1 MRPVS
6 RWSCLAASLVVVCML
21 AFGVVLCG
29 CSQAPAP
36 KSGDSSRADGK
47 RKSGAGVAEAKPQP
61 EQERQ
66 PEAKPQAEP
75 KPQPEQKPQ
84 PEAKPQGEPTQPKP
98 GPQPGSSASSADVKV
113 SEFAP
118 AEDLAGQV
126 PAYIKDLEQAVE
138 SEKDYSYYAEQIAKD
153 SNTLILIALALG
165 LHDQDNPYKAAAGGL
180 MKAAQEL
187 AATKDFASARKAVA
201 AVKKAAATPSSAAGE
216 LKWEKV
222 ATLQPVMKKVQPIK
236 TKLIGSLR
244 RMERRAKDA
253 QGQTA
258 VLAVIAQGSMAN
270 AAETTKPDEVQ
281 KWRERCLA
289 MRQSA
294 VAVNAAVRA
303 KDKEAVTA
311 GMKELQKSCDDCH
324 VVFFPDALE
333 KAKQEGDTTE

>member
-1 MRPVS
+1 
-6 RWSCLAASLVVVCML
+6 ML
-21 AFGVVLCG
+21 ALGVVLSG

-36 KSGDSSRADGK
+36 
-47 RKSGAGVAEAKPQP
+47 EAKP
-61 EQERQ
+61 RAG
-66 PEAKPQAEP
+66 AKPQAEVKP
-75 KPQPEQKPQ
+75 EAGAKPQAEVKPEAGAKPQ
-84 PEAKPQGEPTQPKP
+84 AEVKPEAGAKPQAEVKPEAEAKPEAETKPQPKP
-98 GPQPGSSASSADVKV
+98 GPQPGSSASVADVKV
-113 SEFAP
+113 SAFAP
-118 AEDLAGQV
+118 AEDLASQV
-126 PAYIKDLEQAVE
+126 PVYIKDLEEAVKE
-138 SEKDYSYYAEQIAKD
+138 EKEYGYYAEQISKD

-165 LHDQDNPYKAAAGGL
+165 LHDQDNQYKAAAGGL

-187 AATKDFASARKAVA
+187 AATKDFASAQKAVA

-236 TKLIGSLR
+236 TRLIGSLR

-281 KWRERCLA
+281 KWHECCLA
-289 MRQSA
+289 MREAA

-311 GMKELQKSCDDCH
+311 TMKQLQKTCDDCH

-333 KAKQEGDTTE
+333 KAKEDGEVTE

>member
-36 KSGDSSRADGK
+36 KPGDSSRADGK
-47 RKSGAGVAEAKPQP
+47 PKSGTGTPEAKPQAEP
-61 EQERQ
+61 KPQ

-75 KPQPEQKPQ
+75 KPQP
-84 PEAKPQGEPTQPKP
+84 KP
-98 GPQPGSSASSADVKV
+98 GPEPGSSASSADVKV

-118 AEDLAGQV
+118 SEDLAAQV
-126 PAYIKDLEQAVE
+126 PVYIKDLEQAVE
-138 SEKDYSYYAEQIAKD
+138 SEKEYDYYAEQIAKD

-201 AVKKAAATPSSAAGE
+201 AVKKAAATGSSPAGE

-258 VLAVIAQGSMAN
+258 VLAVIAQGSMPN
-270 AAETTKPDEVQ
+270 TAETTKPDEVQ
-281 KWRERCLA
+281 KWHECCLA

-311 GMKELQKSCDDCH
+311 GMKQLQKSCDDCH

-333 KAKQEGDTTE
+333 KAKEEGDTTE